1 MKSNDIQPRMRQR
14 RTLFTAGAM
23 LIATLLSA
31 ALPLPVGADGH
42 AVVFMYHRFG
52 DGRFPSTNITL
63 EQFDAHISEIQ
74 SAGYNVRPLPE
85 IIAAFRKREPVPDRT
100 IAITIDDA
108 YASVYAEAW
117 PRLRQA
123 GLPFTLFVA
132 TDTIDRRLADM
143 MTWDQ
148 IRELATA
155 GVTIGSQTASHPHMP
170 ELSQAQNQAEIDRSN
185 QRFREELG
193 FQPTLFAYPYG
204 ESGLE
209 QQQLV
214 RGAGFVAAFGQ
225 HSGVQHADTD
235 LYNLP
240 RFAMNERFGSLD
252 RFRLA
257 ANALPL
263 PVTDVTP
270 ADTVLREQNPPPFGF
285 TVDPHIQRLANLNCY
300 ASNQSGA
307 ARLERLGPHRIEV
320 RIDEAFS
327 PGRGRIN
334 CTMPAGDGRWRWFGV
349 QFYIPKS

>member
-1 MKSNDIQPRMRQR
+1 MNSNANQR
-14 RTLFTAGAM
+14 RRWRSHAWIAAATALF
-23 LIATLLSA
+23 A
-31 ALPLPVGADGH
+31 ALSTTAIPQPVSADTH

-74 SAGYNVRPLPE
+74 SGGYNVRPLPE
-85 IIAAFRKREPVPDRT
+85 IIAAFRKREPLPDRT

-108 YASVYAEAW
+108 YSSVYEEAW

-132 TDTIDRRLADM
+132 TDAVDRRLANI

-170 ELSQAQNQAEIDRSN
+170 ALSQAQNQAEIDRSN

-193 FQPTLFAYPYG
+193 FTPTLFAYPYG

-209 QQQLV
+209 HQQLV

-240 RFAMNERFGSLD
+240 RFALNERFGSLD

-263 PVTDVTP
+263 PVSDVTP
-270 ADTVLREQNPPPFGF
+270 ADTVLREQNPPAFGF
-285 TVDPHIQRLANLNCY
+285 TVDQRIKRLDRLNCY

-307 ARLERLGPHRIEV
+307 ARLERLGPNRIEV
-320 RIDEAFS
+320 RIDEAFE

-334 CTMPAGDGRWRWFGV
+334 CTLPAGDGRWRWFGV
-349 QFYIPKS
+349 QFFIPKA

>member
-1 MKSNDIQPRMRQR
+1 MNAHASERGR
-14 RTLFTAGAM
+14 RRRARAAM
-23 LIATLLSA
+23 AAMFALLSA
-31 ALPLPVGADGH
+31 AAAAPPPAAAETH

-52 DGRFPSTNITL
+52 DGRFPSTNIAL
-63 EQFDAHISEIQ
+63 DQFDAHIAEIR
-74 SAGYNVRPLPE
+74 SGGYNVRPLPE
-85 IIAAFRKREPVPDRT
+85 IIAAFRKREPLADRT

-108 YASVYAEAW
+108 YASVYEQAW

-123 GLPFTLFVA
+123 GLPFTLFIA
-132 TDTIDRRLADM
+132 TDAVDRRLAGV

-155 GVTIGSQTASHPHMP
+155 GVTIGSQSASHPHMP
-170 ELSQAQNQAEIDRSN
+170 DLTQAQNQAEIERSN

-193 FQPTLFAYPYG
+193 FTPTLFAYPFG

-209 QQQLV
+209 QQQLI

-263 PVTDVTP
+263 PVSDVTP
-270 ADTVLREQNPPPFGF
+270 ADTVLRAQNPPAFGF
-285 TVDPHIQRLANLNCY
+285 TVDPRIKRLDRLNCY

-320 RIDEAFS
+320 RIDEAFA

-334 CTMPAGDGRWRWFGV
+334 CTLPAGDGRWRWFGV
-349 QFYIPKS
+349 QFFIPKA

>member
-1 MKSNDIQPRMRQR
+1 
-14 RTLFTAGAM
+14 
-23 LIATLLSA
+23 
-31 ALPLPVGADGH
+31 
-42 AVVFMYHRFG
+42 MYHRFG

-74 SAGYNVRPLPE
+74 SGGYNVRPLPE
-85 IIAAFRKREPVPDRT
+85 IIAAFRKREPLPDRT

-108 YASVYAEAW
+108 YSSVYEEAW

-132 TDTIDRRLADM
+132 TDAVDRRLADIM
-143 MTWDQ
+143 SWDQ

-170 ELSQAQNQAEIDRSN
+170 ALSQAQNQAEIDRSS

-193 FQPTLFAYPYG
+193 FTPTLFAYPYG

-209 QQQLV
+209 QQQLI
-214 RGAGFVAAFGQ
+214 RSAGFVAAFGQ

-240 RFAMNERFGSLD
+240 RFALNERFGSLD

-263 PVTDVTP
+263 PVSDVTP
-270 ADTVLREQNPPPFGF
+270 ADTVLREQNPPAFGF
-285 TVDPHIQRLANLNCY
+285 TVDQRIKRLDRLNCY

-307 ARLERLGPHRIEV
+307 ARLERLGPNRIEV
-320 RIDEAFS
+320 RIDEAFD

-334 CTMPAGDGRWRWFGV
+334 CTLPAGDGRWRWFGV
-349 QFYIPKS
+349 QFYIPKA